1 MTIQDSQDFIN
12 HEVEIRVI
20 REMFN
25 QRKEYTD
32 LQHKFTE
39 WRASDLSGTINRIEN
54 KLNGLIGLI
63 SVSIIMLVVL
73 HHFNLI

>member
-39 WRASDLSGTINRIEN
+39 WRTSDLSGTINRIEN